1 MISCAHIR
9 LSRREIMLIWR
20 RSGRSRDRIRVDRR
34 TCLADRL
41 PYDEASG
48 FFARVAMR
56 MRCLHQHS
64 RSTATMRER
73 SSRICRVGSTG
84 TASVLK
90 TDIPKG
96 RYVPVARVQRGPSRQ
111 ARHLGSISVPLRSAL
126 IGRPLDVQRP
136 RLCVRSVSSMV
147 EHLTFNQRVG
157 SSSLLRGIIGTWCNW

>member
-1 MISCAHIR
+1 MRHVNRHSKNITSGDLISCAHIR

-64 RSTATMRER
+64 RSTAAMRER

-96 RYVPVARVQRGPSRQ
+96 Y
-111 ARHLGSISVPLRSAL
+111 LGSISVPLRSAL
-126 IGRPLDVQRP
+126 SGHPLDVQRP
-136 RLCVRSVSSMV
+136 RLCVRSVSS
-147 EHLTFNQRVG
+147 VG
-157 SSSLLRGIIGTWCNW
+157 RASDF

>member
-1 MISCAHIR
+1 MRHVNRHSKNITSGDLISCAHIR

-34 TCLADRL
+34 TCLTDRL

-96 RYVPVARVQRGPSRQ
+96 Y
-111 ARHLGSISVPLRSAL
+111 LGSN
-126 IGRPLDVQRP
+126 P

-147 EHLTFNQRVG
+147 EHLTFNQAVRG
-157 SSSLLRGIIGTWCNW
+157 SSPPRGIIGTWCNW